1 MADMNTNKITL
12 LIPARSADEKLSRC
26 LRSVRAG
33 TMVPKVI
40 VLDLSTQ
47 DQTAERIRRDDPEIT
62 VFRMGMN
69 PGRAHA
75 LNTGFHIA
83 VTPFVM
89 TLDPCMRVGKHCVE
103 ELYRAIREDEAVFSV
118 QAAILT
124 EEDGVPVKEA
134 GWRQNFAGEPYVMK
148 YKGKQARR
156 VGMIHT
162 TAACQIDAAMY
173 RAEALETTGILDERY
188 YGMLEDADL
197 GIRARREGYRNLYV
211 PGAVCM
217 RQENTVPS
225 RFREQLEIGNLE
237 YFRYKNRSIGQLAG
251 RPYLA
256 VIQRLRSRKAERAGL
271 GETREAALQRG
282 RMMCFQAEMELMER
296 TELGMSVTKQTLCE
310 EFCMEVKDENLR
322 RVYPLYLGERPDH

>member
-62 VFRMGMN
+62 VFRVGMN
-69 PGRAHA
+69 QGRAHA
-75 LNTGFHIA
+75 LNAGFHIA

-310 EFCMEVKDENLR
+310 EFCMEVKDANLR

>member
-89 TLDPCMRVGKHCVE
+89 TLDPCMRVGKHCV
-103 ELYRAIREDEAVFSV
+103 
-118 QAAILT
+118 
-124 EEDGVPVKEA
+124 
-134 GWRQNFAGEPYVMK
+134 
-148 YKGKQARR
+148 
-156 VGMIHT
+156 
-162 TAACQIDAAMY
+162 
-173 RAEALETTGILDERY
+173 
-188 YGMLEDADL
+188 
-197 GIRARREGYRNLYV
+197 
-211 PGAVCM
+211 
-217 RQENTVPS
+217 
-225 RFREQLEIGNLE
+225 
-237 YFRYKNRSIGQLAG
+237 
-251 RPYLA
+251 
-256 VIQRLRSRKAERAGL
+256 
-271 GETREAALQRG
+271 
-282 RMMCFQAEMELMER
+282 
-296 TELGMSVTKQTLCE
+296 
-310 EFCMEVKDENLR
+310 
-322 RVYPLYLGERPDH
+322 

>member
-1 MADMNTNKITL
+1 
-12 LIPARSADEKLSRC
+12 
-26 LRSVRAG
+26 
-33 TMVPKVI
+33 
-40 VLDLSTQ
+40 
-47 DQTAERIRRDDPEIT
+47 
-62 VFRMGMN
+62 
-69 PGRAHA
+69 
-75 LNTGFHIA
+75 
-83 VTPFVM
+83 
-89 TLDPCMRVGKHCVE
+89 
-103 ELYRAIREDEAVFSV
+103 
-118 QAAILT
+118 
-124 EEDGVPVKEA
+124 
-134 GWRQNFAGEPYVMK
+134 
-148 YKGKQARR
+148 
-156 VGMIHT
+156 MIHT

-211 PGAVCM
+211 PGAVCL

-310 EFCMEVKDENLR
+310 EFCMEVKDANLR